1 MDYTTIIISI
11 IGGYLIG
18 SIPFGYIITR
28 LSGQGD
34 IRDIGSGNIGA
45 TNVLRTGKKSL
56 AILTLIFDAGK
67 AAVAV
72 LVASHLF
79 GEAYGLFAGAF
90 ALLGHCYSVWLK
102 FDGGKGVATFFGC
115 LLASAWPVGLSAMG
129 VWLAAAVLTR
139 ISALGALCAAGF
151 APLIAMRFG
160 HFDVAAMAAG
170 LAIVIF
176 IRHIDNIK
184 RMAQGKESK
193 IGQKAGTA
201 DNPETHGDD

>member
-11 IGGYLIG
+11 LGGYLLG

-56 AILTLIFDAGK
+56 AVLTLIFDAGK

-72 LVASHLF
+72 LAANHFF

-102 FDGGKGVATFFGC
+102 FEGGKGVATFFGC

-129 VWLAAAVLTR
+129 IWLLAAVLSR
-139 ISALGALCAAGF
+139 ISALGALFAAGF
-151 APLIAMRFG
+151 APLIAMWFG
-160 HFDVAAMAAG
+160 HYDVAAMAAG
-170 LAIVIF
+170 LGIVIF
-176 IRHIDNIK
+176 IRHADNIK
-184 RMAQGKESK
+184 RIAKGKESK
-193 IGQKAGTA
+193 IGQKSETQKA
-201 DNPETHGDD
+201 DGDD